1 MFRMLLREVAR
12 HVARATR
19 RGWVDLNTDSILTS
33 SVPAVG
39 ICGWSGVGKTTL
51 LEALIPRLK
60 SRGLAVGVIKHDAHG
75 LTLDHRGKDTERLWR
90 AGAEVVCA
98 SDGREKFVRQRLRES
113 PSLVGLIEEMPKSLD
128 VVLVE
133 GHKGSDVP
141 KVWIGADGDGPPTDV
156 RSVIARVEPGPPGL
170 DVAER
175 AVMDAIASARAD
187 SCD

>member
-1 MFRMLLREVAR
+1 M
-12 HVARATR
+12 
-19 RGWVDLNTDSILTS
+19 NTDSILIS
-33 SVPAVG
+33 SVPVLG

-60 SRGLAVGVIKHDAHG
+60 ARGLAVGVIKHDAHG

-113 PSLVGLIEEMPKSLD
+113 PSLAALIEEMPESLD

-141 KVWIGADGDGPPTDV
+141 KIWVDGDGTRPPPGV
-156 RSVIARVEPGPPGL
+156 RSVIACVSPGSDGL
-170 DVAER
+170 DAAER
-175 AVMDAIASARAD
+175 AVMSTIALRRGNSP
-187 SCD
+187 SE